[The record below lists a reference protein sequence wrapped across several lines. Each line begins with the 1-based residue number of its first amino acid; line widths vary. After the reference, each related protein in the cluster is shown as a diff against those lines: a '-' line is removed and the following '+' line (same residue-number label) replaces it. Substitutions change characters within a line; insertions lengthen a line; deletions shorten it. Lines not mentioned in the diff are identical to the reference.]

1 MRVCGWTALI
11 AAVLVSVA
19 GMAAAAEV
27 RVLGV
32 DAVAQPLRAL
42 AVDFTKATG
51 HRVVFTIAPPA
62 VVMKKIAAKE
72 THDAVIVAE
81 PAMDDLERDRIVK
94 PESRVRLAY
103 DGANTY
109 EGGLMTNGSVPEAA
123 GEFLRFLTDPEARAK
138 WIAAKL
144 EPLADH

>member
-11 AAVLVSVA
+11 AVVLVSVA
-19 GMAAAAEV
+19 GMAAAEEV

-72 THDAVIVAE
+72 THDAVIVA
-81 PAMDDLERDRIVK
+81 
-94 PESRVRLAY
+94 SRPWTTSKGTASSNRKAAC
-103 DGANTY
+103 GSP
-109 EGGLMTNGSVPEAA
+109 MTG
-123 GEFLRFLTDPEARAK
+123 
-138 WIAAKL
+138 
-144 EPLADH
+144 

>member
-1 MRVCGWTALI
+1 MRVCGWTALL
-11 AAVLVSVA
+11 AVVLVSVA
-19 GMAAAAEV
+19 GMAAAEEV

-81 PAMDDLERDRIVK
+81 PAMDSTGRFIATRRTLLHRRI
-94 PESRVRLAY
+94 ST
-103 DGANTY
+103 N
-109 EGGLMTNGSVPEAA
+109 MTRRCAHA
-123 GEFLRFLTDPEARAK
+123 LRRK
-138 WIAAKL
+138 
-144 EPLADH
+144 